1 MVFEHLAPE
10 RIIQDPVW
18 LVIQFVIIVI
28 ITFSLGKVHE
38 TLHIYK
44 AKKLGY
50 RITSYKRWKNEVDI
64 DIQPDDPNVKKI
76 ALFPYVVLVPLGWSL
91 LPIGLYFDQF
101 GVFLAGL
108 ATVIIHG
115 LSLRREGKA

>member
-10 RIIQDPVW
+10 RIVEDPLW
-18 LVIQFVIIVI
+18 LVLQFVIIFI
-28 ITFSLGKVHE
+28 ITFGLGKVHE
-38 TLHIYK
+38 ILHIYK

-50 RITSYKRWKNEVDI
+50 RLISYKRWKNEVDI

-76 ALFPYVVLVPLGWSL
+76 GLFPYIVLVPLGWLL
-91 LPIGLYFDQF
+91 LPIGFYFDQF
-101 GVFLAGL
+101 GIFLAGL